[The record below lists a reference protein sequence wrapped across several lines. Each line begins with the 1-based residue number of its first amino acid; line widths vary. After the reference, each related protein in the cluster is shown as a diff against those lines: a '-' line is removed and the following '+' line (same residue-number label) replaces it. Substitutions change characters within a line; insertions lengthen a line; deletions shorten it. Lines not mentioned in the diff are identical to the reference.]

1 MKITLITD
9 QIRIYGPKVDGSYKL
24 ELAIGEYETEALSQ
38 IIKLNKEKTT
48 KITFEQE

>member
-24 ELAIGEYETEALSQ
+24 ELAIGEYETEARTQ
-38 IIKLNKEKTT
+38 IIKLDKQKNT
-48 KITFEQE
+48 KITFEQG